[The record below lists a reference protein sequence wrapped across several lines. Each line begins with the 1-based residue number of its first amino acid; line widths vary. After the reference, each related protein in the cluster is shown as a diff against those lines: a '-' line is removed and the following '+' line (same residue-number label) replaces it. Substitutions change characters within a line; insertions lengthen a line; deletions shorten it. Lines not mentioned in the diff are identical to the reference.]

1 MERYIFVVGFD
12 RRGATE
18 ASSRAEILALLP
30 KFNPLQK
37 QTGPLKLRLDKV
49 VYMEVE
55 VEVEVWR
62 WVVTHD
68 QMVRALDTRCARE

>member
-1 MERYIFVVGFD
+1 MQRYIFVVGFD

-18 ASSRAEILALLP
+18 ANSRAEILALLP
-30 KFNPLQK
+30 KFNALQK
-37 QTGPLKLRLDKV
+37 QPGPLELRLDKV

-62 WVVTHD
+62 WVVTYN
-68 QMVRALDTRCARE
+68 QMVRALDTTCARE